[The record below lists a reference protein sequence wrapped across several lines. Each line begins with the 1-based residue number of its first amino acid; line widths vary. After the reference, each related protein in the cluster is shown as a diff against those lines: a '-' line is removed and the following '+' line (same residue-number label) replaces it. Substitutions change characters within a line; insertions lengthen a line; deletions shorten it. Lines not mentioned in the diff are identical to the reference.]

1 MERKNYRIIALDM
14 DGTLLTS
21 DKTIAP
27 DTVRDIRAASER
39 GIHVVYCT
47 GRAVPE
53 LKLYFDMVPMMRYA
67 VCSTGAL
74 VYDRVEKRCIDR
86 RPVRSE
92 LAAALAET
100 AKRYRAM
107 PHILTDDETIV
118 AADDVTHMKDFHAGI
133 YQPMFERIT
142 RKVADMAEEARHLT
156 SIGKVNIY
164 FRSSE
169 DCHACYEELRTLP
182 LSFAMPEE
190 TTLEMTAQGVT
201 KGSGL
206 KALAD
211 YLHIP
216 MAQTVG
222 IGDSDNDRAMLHDAG
237 LSIAMGNAQADI
249 KAQCDLITEDNDHN
263 GVGEAIRLIFNN
275 LQLNINVGG
284 KDFLL
289 DGAKGV
295 ASIPLHTTF
304 AGSLVIVVIFLTA
317 TALLMNSK
325 HGRSMLAVREDDLAA
340 QMSGINTFRSKMLA
354 MCMSALYAGIAGGMM
369 AHYFGYLQ
377 PKMFLMTKST
387 EYTIMVIFGGM
398 GSITGSVLGTVLL
411 CALPELL
418 RAVGDWRLVMYGL
431 AVIVIMIVRPKGLMG
446 GKELP
451 VGRICRAVGRVFTKK
466 KKDLPPPDGGSV
478 GEEASV

>member
-1 MERKNYRIIALDM
+1 
-14 DGTLLTS
+14 
-21 DKTIAP
+21 
-27 DTVRDIRAASER
+27 
-39 GIHVVYCT
+39 
-47 GRAVPE
+47 
-53 LKLYFDMVPMMRYA
+53 MRL
-67 VCSTGAL
+67 GQ
-74 VYDRVEKRCIDR
+74 
-86 RPVRSE
+86 
-92 LAAALAET
+92 
-100 AKRYRAM
+100 
-107 PHILTDDETIV
+107 
-118 AADDVTHMKDFHAGI
+118 AG
-133 YQPMFERIT
+133 F
-142 RKVADMAEEARHLT
+142 L
-156 SIGKVNIY
+156 
-164 FRSSE
+164 F
-169 DCHACYEELRTLP
+169 
-182 LSFAMPEE
+182 
-190 TTLEMTAQGVT
+190 TAQGAQGPGQHLPAFGRVAQAHAL
-201 KGSGL
+201 SGQQL
-206 KALAD
+206 GHGRILVAVQIQAGQQEHGRGIERIAQQGIVQQFAGLA
-211 YLHIP
+211 
-216 MAQTVG
+216 
-222 IGDSDNDRAMLHDAG
+222 AMLLGAG
-237 LSIAMGNAQADI
+237 LGKITLNLKGDYFCIAT
-249 KAQCDLITEDNDHN
+249 L

-275 LQLNINVGG
+275 LQLTINVGG

-295 ASIPLHTTF
+295 ASIPLKTTLF
-304 AGSLVIVVIFLTA
+304 GDWNALSNGDVGTFLSTLFSSALFIVIIFLTA

-325 HGRSMLAVREDDLAA
+325 HGRSMLAVREDELAA